1 MNGRRAARLVA
12 GISLLVAATLLL
24 PVTFLVGQAAQVG
37 RTEVTRLLL
46 RHLTGMLLVNTV
58 ELSAVVTVACAAI
71 GVTAAWFAE
80 RTNLPGR
87 RIWRA
92 VIVLP
97 LAMPDFVVGYA
108 WTSVAPAIHGLL
120 GAALVMA
127 LSLYPLVYLPVAAS
141 LRTADPAVEEVARSL
156 GDGRLKV
163 FFRVTLPQIRTAL
176 LGGCLVVALALLA
189 EYGAFEIVGFQ
200 TFTTQ
205 IVTQFRVGFDSAG
218 ACALSLVLVMLGV
231 TVLAGEAVLTA
242 GKRTGRPSPH
252 GTRPPQPHR
261 LGAAAVPAVAG
272 FGLLAGL
279 AIGVPVA
286 TIGYWMIQG
295 QRSSLPST
303 SIAAAA
309 GNTVA
314 YSLPAAALAALA
326 ALPVALLV
334 VRHRR
339 RGVILV
345 ERATYLVQGLP
356 GPVVAL
362 SFVFFAVHYAI
373 GVYQSPELLVAAYAI
388 LFFPLA
394 LIAVRAAMAHAP
406 RELEEVAGSLGRRPA
421 AVLARITLPLIA
433 PGLAAAFSLVFLSA
447 VIELTTT
454 LILIP
459 TGAHTLATAFW
470 AQESNSS
477 YAAAAPYAAMLV
489 VIAVIPGY
497 ALGRYLHRAPSE
509 RTGSR

>member
-261 LGAAAVPAVAG
+261 LG
-272 FGLLAGL
+272 
-279 AIGVPVA
+279 
-286 TIGYWMIQG
+286 YWMIQG